1 MNAAVALHD
10 VCKIH
15 PLRGAGSRSLKQ
27 RLVGAFARPSEERT
41 VRAADHVTLEVAAG
55 ETVGLIGANGAGK
68 TTLLRLIAGITPPT
82 SGTVETRGTLQPLLE
97 LGAGFHPDLSGQENI
112 LLQGSLLGVSRA
124 RMQALTPAIVEFAEL
139 EQFVHMPVRHYSSGM
154 VMRLGFA
161 VALQLEPDILLI
173 DEAFSVG
180 DQHFQGRCMERMAR
194 FHEAGGTFFLV
205 SHNLELVE
213 RTCSRIVWLDHGAVV
228 AQGARSEV
236 THAYRKAM
244 FDRVY
249 PAPTPLLHASQT
261 SAPEAGRYG
270 SGALTVGF
278 MDLLGPDGQPC
289 HEFRA
294 GEPMRIHARYRVHDA
309 ARLERD
315 SEGRAPLHCIVYIKS
330 QRYVETACIATR
342 HHGPPPV
349 IQSDE
354 GELTFRVAHLPLAP
368 GDYVVSVAF
377 YSGRPG
383 AVEAVYDF
391 HARQYTFSVVGVS
404 DGSAALEIPCEWEVK
419 SEK

>member
-27 RLVGAFARPSEERT
+27 RLLGAFARPSEERT
-41 VRAADHVTLEVAAG
+41 VRAADHVSLEVAPG
-55 ETVGLIGANGAGK
+55 EAVGLIGANGAGK

-82 SGTVETRGTLQPLLE
+82 SGTVETHGTVQPLLE
-97 LGAGFHPDLSGQENI
+97 LGAGFHLDLSGQENI
-112 LLQGSLLGVSRA
+112 LLQGSLMGVSRA

-154 VMRLGFA
+154 VLRLGFA
-161 VALQLEPDILLI
+161 IALHLEPDILLI

-194 FHEAGGTFFLV
+194 FHGAGGTFILV

-213 RTCSRIVWLDHGAVV
+213 RTCSRIVWLDHGAIV
-228 AQGARSEV
+228 AQGARADV
-236 THAYRKAM
+236 THAYRKAT
-244 FDRVY
+244 FERVY
-249 PAPTPLLHASQT
+249 PAPTPLLHAAQT
-261 SAPEAGRYG
+261 SAPEPGRYG
-270 SGALTVGF
+270 SGALTVDYL
-278 MDLLGPDGQPC
+278 DLLGADGQPS
-289 HEFRA
+289 HEFRT
-294 GEPMRIHARYRVHDA
+294 GESLRIRARYRVHEA

-315 SEGRAPLHCIVYIKS
+315 AEGRAPLHCIVYIRS
-330 QRYVETACIATR
+330 HRNVEAACIATR
-342 HHGPPPV
+342 HQPAVPV
-349 IQSDE
+349 IQSAG
-354 GELTFRVAHLPLAP
+354 GEVTLLVPRLSLAP
-368 GDYVVSVAF
+368 GEYMMSAAF

-391 HARQYTFSVVGVS
+391 HSRLYTFSVVGAS
-404 DGSAALEIPCEWEVK
+404 DGSTALEIPCEWSVG
-419 SEK
+419 SDQ